1 MALEHARDVYTRRQE
16 GVSIWV
22 VRVPEILASD
32 PADADALFEP
42 ARDKMYRHPTFY
54 AIPDEV
60 KNAVSATRCSTVRA
74 AAESATAALRAATR
88 DASLVLGQRL
98 GEWIGHA
105 PALEEDLGLANL
117 SLDLI
122 GQARLLLTYAGE
134 VEGRGPR
141 RGRARLFPQRGRVP
155 QPDAGRAA
163 ERRFRADDRAAVPA
177 RCLAARALHGARASS
192 DARLAAIAAKSLK
205 ETKYHL
211 RYSAGWLVRL
221 GDGTEES
228 QRRAQRALEEL
239 WRFTTEMFVPDA
251 VDAEMAAAGIAP
263 PIETLAA
270 ALGGAGRCACS
281 REAKLAR
288 PADVPYSWH
297 GKRGQHSEHLGYLLA
312 EMQSLQRAHPGAQ
325 W

>member
-1 MALEHARDVYTRRQE
+1 MT
-16 GVSIWV
+16 
-22 VRVPEILASD
+22 
-32 PADADALFEP
+32 ALFQ
-42 ARDKMYRHPTFY
+42 YL
-54 AIPDEV
+54 
-60 KNAVSATRCSTVRA
+60 
-74 AAESATAALRAATR
+74 LRLGDT
-88 DASLVLGQRL
+88 SLVLGQRL

-134 VEGRGPR
+134 VEGRGR
-141 RGRARLFPQRGRVP
+141 DEDALAYFRNEDEYRNLTLAE
-155 QPDAGRAA
+155 QPNGDFAQTIVRQCLLDAWQH
-163 ERRFRADDRAAVPA
+163 EVYT
-177 RCLAARALHGARASS
+177 ALSGSS

-221 GDGTEES
+221 GDGTAES
-228 QRRAQRALEEL
+228 ERRAQRALDEL
-239 WRFTTEMFVPDA
+239 WRFTAEMFVADA
-251 VDAEMAAAGIAP
+251 VDAEIAAAGVGAPLEAIAAGWA
-263 PIETLAA
+263 ERVGAV
-270 ALGGAGRCACS
+270 LG
-281 REAKLAR
+281 EAKLVR
-288 PADVPYSWH
+288 PTDVPYSWH